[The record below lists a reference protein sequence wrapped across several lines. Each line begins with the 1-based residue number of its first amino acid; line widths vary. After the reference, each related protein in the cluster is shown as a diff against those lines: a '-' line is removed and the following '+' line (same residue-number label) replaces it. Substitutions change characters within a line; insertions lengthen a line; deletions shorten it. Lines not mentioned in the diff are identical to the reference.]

1 MSTRLYA
8 RHKRI
13 VALVSVALAVGGAA
27 GCGQS
32 SSPRAAAPPVSN
44 AASPS
49 PSAHLPTADERACAG
64 VQGVIGH
71 IASDTSQWSPTNK
84 PFDPAISAQIARSS
98 HDLALQGP
106 QAQSKQI
113 QAAVSAN
120 AQAFQSLAD
129 AMRKQDHRLFN
140 KAMAQ
145 TRSTYKVLKSTCS
158 LG

>member
-13 VALVSVALAVGGAA
+13 VALVSVALAVAGTA

-32 SSPRAAAPPVSN
+32 SSPRAASASV

-49 PSAHLPTADERACAG
+49 PASHVPNADQVACAG

-71 IASDTSQWSPTNK
+71 IATGTSRWSPQAK
-84 PFDPAISAQIARSS
+84 PFDPAMSAQIARNA

-106 QAQSKQI
+106 QAESKKIQS
-113 QAAVSAN
+113 AVSAN
-120 AQAFQSLAD
+120 AQAFTNLAD
-129 AMRKQDHRLFN
+129 AMKKKDRRLFN
-140 KAMAQ
+140 QAMAQ
-145 TRSTYKVLKSTCS
+145 TRSTYKVLKATCS

>member
-1 MSTRLYA
+1 MSVRLSA
-8 RHKRI
+8 RHRRI
-13 VALVSVALAVGGAA
+13 VALVSVGLAVAGTA

-32 SSPRAAAPPVSN
+32 SPRAASSASV

-49 PSAHLPTADERACAG
+49 PASHLPSADEQACAG

-71 IASDTSQWSPTNK
+71 IASGTSQWSPQLK
-84 PFDPAISAQIARSS
+84 PFDPAMSAQIARSA

-106 QAQSKQI
+106 QADSKKI

-120 AQAFQSLAD
+120 AQAFTSLAD
-129 AMRKQDHRLFN
+129 AMKKKDRRAFN
-140 KAMAQ
+140 QAMTQ
-145 TRSTYKVLKSTCS
+145 TRSTYKVLKKTCS